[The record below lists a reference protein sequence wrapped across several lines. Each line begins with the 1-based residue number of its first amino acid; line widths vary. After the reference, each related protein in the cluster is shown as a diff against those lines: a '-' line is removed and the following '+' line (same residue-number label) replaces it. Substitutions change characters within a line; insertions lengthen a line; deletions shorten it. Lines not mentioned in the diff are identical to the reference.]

1 MTQKN
6 NFKTVQDKNFA
17 VDILQDI
24 TVINFTEQEQAKLKQ
39 ILIQETGNSN
49 LFSYINMIYRIIG
62 ANFKKPGKF
71 LIIPFINEKNKPHLN
86 IQKMI

>member
-1 MTQKN
+1 MKN

-24 TVINFTEQEQAKLKQ
+24 SVINFTEQEQAKLKQ
-39 ILIQETGNSN
+39 ILIQETGNSH

-62 ANFKKPGKF
+62 ANFKKPEKF
-71 LIIPFINEKNKPHLN
+71 LIIPFINEKNRPHLN